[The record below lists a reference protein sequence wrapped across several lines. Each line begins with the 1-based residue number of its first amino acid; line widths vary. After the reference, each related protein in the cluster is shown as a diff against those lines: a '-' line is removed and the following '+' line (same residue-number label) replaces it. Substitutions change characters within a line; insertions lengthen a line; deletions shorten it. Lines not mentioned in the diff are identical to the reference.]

1 MTTPSIS
8 HRTSTASLAAP
19 RPRYRWWHAAALG
32 VAANAAG
39 ALPSGYNGDASFYD
53 DLDTPPG
60 APPAWVFAPA
70 WAFNN
75 ATTLWSN
82 LRIANLP
89 PGTPGRATVLVLEGV
104 DWALFASFAA
114 LFFGL
119 RSPVLGA
126 AVTVASLGA
135 TAGSVVVTAG
145 LDRRAAWAL
154 SPRLLWLAY
163 ASYIA
168 TVTAARNRDELLGW
182 EPRRH

>member
-1 MTTPSIS
+1 MTA
-8 HRTSTASLAAP
+8 TSGLRAAAP
-19 RPRYRWWHAAALG
+19 TRRYRWWHAAAVGLT
-32 VAANAAG
+32 ANAASI
-39 ALPSGYNGDASFYD
+39 LPAGFNGDPSFYN
-53 DLDTPPG
+53 DLDTPAG
-60 APPAWVFAPA
+60 APPDWLFPPV

-89 PGTPGRATVLVLEGV
+89 PGTPGRTTVLVLEGV
-104 DWALFASFAA
+104 DWALFASFSA
-114 LFFGL
+114 LYFGL

-135 TAGSVVVTAG
+135 TVGSIVVTAR

-163 ASYIA
+163 ASYVA
-168 TVTAARNRDELLGW
+168 TVTAARNRDDLLGW
-182 EPRRH
+182 GPRRR

>member
-1 MTTPSIS
+1 MTTTTTL
-8 HRTSTASLAAP
+8 RAATP
-19 RPRYRWWHAAALG
+19 APARRYRWWHA
-32 VAANAAG
+32 VAVGLTANAASV
-39 ALPSGYNGDASFYD
+39 LPAGFNGDPSFYN

-60 APPAWVFAPA
+60 APPDWLFPPV

-75 ATTLWSN
+75 ATALWSN

-89 PGTPGRATVLVLEGV
+89 PGTPSRTTVLVLEGV
-104 DWALFASFAA
+104 DWALFASFSA
-114 LFFGL
+114 LYFGL

-126 AVTVASLGA
+126 TVTVASLGV
-135 TAGSVVVTAG
+135 TAASVVATAG

-168 TVTAARNRDELLGW
+168 TVTAAHNRDKFLGW
-182 EPRRH
+182 EPRPA

>member
-1 MTTPSIS
+1 MTT
-8 HRTSTASLAAP
+8 STVRSAP
-19 RPRYRWWHAAALG
+19 PVPAPARRYRWWHAAAVG
-32 VAANAAG
+32 VAANAVS
-39 ALPSGYNGDASFYD
+39 ALPRGFTGDAAFYN
-53 DLDTPPG
+53 DLDTPLG
-60 APPAWVFAPA
+60 APPDWLFPPV

-82 LRIANLP
+82 LRIANLA
-89 PGTPGRATVLVLEGV
+89 PGTPGRAPALVLEGA
-104 DWALFASFAA
+104 DWALFASFSA

-135 TAGSVVVTAG
+135 TAGSVVLTAD

-163 ASYIA
+163 ASYVA
-168 TVTAARNRDELLGW
+168 TATAARNRDPLLA
-182 EPRRH
+182 RTRNRS